1 MGFQGF
7 SLREMREKAVEG
19 LALGERAVYAL
30 ESIAQSLTDLL
41 NYLERGR

>member
-1 MGFQGF
+1 MIWN
-7 SLREMREKAVEG
+7 LTEKAEAG
-19 LALGERAVYAL
+19 LALAERAVYAI